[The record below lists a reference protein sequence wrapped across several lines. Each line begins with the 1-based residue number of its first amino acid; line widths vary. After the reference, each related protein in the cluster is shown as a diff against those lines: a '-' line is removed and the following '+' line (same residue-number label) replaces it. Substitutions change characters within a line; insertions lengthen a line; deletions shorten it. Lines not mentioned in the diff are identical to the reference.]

1 MNSLFLCLG
10 AISAFLGVSMGAFG
24 AHALKTVLS
33 SDMLEVYKTAVS
45 YQMWH
50 ALGLIAIAFI
60 PQASESA
67 LVHWAG
73 WLMFA
78 GILLFSGSLYLLT
91 IFNLKWLGMITPIG
105 GVAFLSAWL
114 LIAIFA
120 VKTQS

>member
-1 MNSLFLCLG
+1 MNPLFLCLG
-10 AISAFLGVSMGAFG
+10 AISAFMGVSMGAFG
-24 AHALKTVLS
+24 AHALKNVLS
-33 SDMLEVYKTAVS
+33 PDMLEVYKTAVS

-50 ALGLIAIAFI
+50 ALGLVAIAFI
-60 PQASESA
+60 PNASA

-91 IFNLKWLGMITPIG
+91 ILNLKWLGMITPIG

-120 VKTQS
+120 VKTQY

>member
-10 AISAFLGVSMGAFG
+10 AVSAFLGVSMGAFG

-33 SDMLEVYKTAVS
+33 PDMLEVYKTAVS

-78 GILLFSGSLYLLT
+78 GTLLFSGSLYLLT

>member
-33 SDMLEVYKTAVS
+33 PDMLEVYKTAVS

-50 ALGLIAIAFI
+50 ALGLIAIAFM
-60 PQASESA
+60 PSGSA

-91 IFNLKWLGMITPIG
+91 ILNLKWLGMITPIG

-114 LIAIFA
+114 LIAMYA

>member
-78 GILLFSGSLYLLT
+78 GTLLFSGSLYLLT